1 MTLGMMML
9 GMMGIMVGVLI
20 NTPPLTV
27 LSSLSDSSEQV
38 KFLGSSLIVV
48 TSYIRVVSTM
58 EQARNSNAYI
68 PSGAQLPKVLFSII
82 WGEALV
88 ALGQQAV

>member
-1 MTLGMMML
+1 
-9 GMMGIMVGVLI
+9 
-20 NTPPLTV
+20 
-27 LSSLSDSSEQV
+27 
-38 KFLGSSLIVV
+38 
-48 TSYIRVVSTM
+48 M